1 MDEMKNELEQK
12 NNLVAIGALAIFYFV
27 FLGGEYLFDNTDSS
41 LPFFCKGSGGLK
53 AGSWVSVGSVFYAIS
68 KYRDLSV
75 RKTVAER

>member
-1 MDEMKNELEQK
+1 MKNELEQK

-27 FLGGEYLFDNTDSS
+27 FLGGEYLFDNMIAHYLSS
-41 LPFFCKGSGGLK
+41 AKVVVAQSGILGIS
-53 AGSWVSVGSVFYAIS
+53 GIWIFVHIS